1 MDHVLQVNPSGSDS
15 DDLCDSLFAPGLHSH
30 PMHTHPPSPHPFPLP
45 SLPTILF
52 RLASQPRSPV
62 LQHKELIAAQEPRPA
77 AQGAPPAGVSL
88 PSTLFPTCLSLP
100 LPYPHPTPSLPQ
112 HPNVF
117 SSAAVYT
124 LATATP
130 PAPPA
135 SAIHHPSPIS
145 HSLRQQILS
154 GNYVDLAQLIQPSF
168 FDSSQPRELQT
179 VLGPVPLKQSLP
191 ARSKD
196 LTPVEFALAFS
207 LFCDVI
213 CSAFPYRRSELDN
226 YLSIVLDM
234 ALRFGGAGFYTNHVH
249 FAAQAAGQLQQQN
262 QGTYLGVLDSEIYCR
277 IFAARSSLFCDLC
290 GAPSHPAS
298 ACTIMAPPP
307 HSCPTTPRNAPIFD
321 RLSSAAP
328 LPPVIPRAKDTRP
341 TVNVPVSK
349 GVDNPIGVATRK
361 YSGKKRLI
369 IDLSSLHGS
378 DIPSINSLIPSPD
391 FSMQYAT
398 IDHAMALIRLAGHG
412 AWLSKA
418 DITSAFK
425 VLPIHPD
432 FWCYFGVCW
441 KGAYYFSVRLT
452 FGCKSSPKIFD
463 SLSEA
468 LCWIL
473 SNNYRL
479 PYVLHL
485 LDDFLVVTP
494 SSSPPRH
501 SLTTLTSA
509 FSDLGV
515 PLSEE
520 KTSGPGT
527 SIEFLGITLDSLS
540 FQASLPLE
548 KVQRIS
554 LLLSNYLLTDRCTK
568 RQLLALLGH
577 LNYAIRII
585 PQAKSFLSQL
595 LTNGISFFY
604 DDFITHP
611 ADIQLYTDAA
621 PSVGFGGYYGGR
633 WFAAAWPSEFES
645 LDVESRSPSSA
656 LYELYPVII
665 ATLIW
670 GHEWSKKC
678 ITIHSDNTAVV
689 DIINKGRSHSPAIM
703 PFTRRLTLISAQH
716 QFNLRASHIPGHH
729 NAIADSLSRF
739 SFQKFRCLAPDSDV
753 HPTPIPPFSATI
765 FD

>member
-1 MDHVLQVNPSGSDS
+1 MIGPFD
-15 DDLCDSLFAPGLHSH
+15 
-30 PMHTHPPSPHPFPLP
+30 HPPFS
-45 SLPTILF
+45 IF
-52 RLASQPRSPV
+52 R
-62 LQHKELIAAQEPRPA
+62 
-77 AQGAPPAGVSL
+77 
-88 PSTLFPTCLSLP
+88 
-100 LPYPHPTPSLPQ
+100 
-112 HPNVF
+112 
-117 SSAAVYT
+117 
-124 LATATP
+124 
-130 PAPPA
+130 
-135 SAIHHPSPIS
+135 IS
-145 HSLRQQILS
+145 
-154 GNYVDLAQLIQPSF
+154 
-168 FDSSQPRELQT
+168 
-179 VLGPVPLKQSLP
+179 
-191 ARSKD
+191 
-196 LTPVEFALAFS
+196 
-207 LFCDVI
+207 
-213 CSAFPYRRSELDN
+213 
-226 YLSIVLDM
+226 
-234 ALRFGGAGFYTNHVH
+234 
-249 FAAQAAGQLQQQN
+249 
-262 QGTYLGVLDSEIYCR
+262 
-277 IFAARSSLFCDLC
+277 
-290 GAPSHPAS
+290 
-298 ACTIMAPPP
+298 
-307 HSCPTTPRNAPIFD
+307 
-321 RLSSAAP
+321 
-328 LPPVIPRAKDTRP
+328 
-341 TVNVPVSK
+341 
-349 GVDNPIGVATRK
+349 PIGVATCK

-369 IDLSSLHGS
+369 IDLSSPHGS
-378 DIPSINSLIPSPD
+378 DILSINSLIPSPD

-494 SSSPPRH
+494 PSSPPRH
-501 SLTTLTSA
+501 GLTTLTSA
-509 FSDLGV
+509 FSDLCV
-515 PLSEE
+515 PLSKE

-527 SIEFLGITLDSLS
+527 SIEFLGITLDSMS

-548 KVQRIS
+548 KVQCIS

-595 LTNGISFFY
+595 LTKAASIPSLHDHVVLDDTCKTEMHMWQQFLSSWNGISFFY

-611 ADIQLYTDAA
+611 EDIQPYTDAA
-621 PSVGFGGYYGGR
+621 PSIGFGGYYGGR

-645 LDVESRSPSSA
+645 LDTESRSPSSA
-656 LYELYPVII
+656 LYELYSVII

-670 GHEWSKKC
+670 GQEWSKKC
-678 ITIHSDNTAVV
+678 ISIHSDNTTVV
-689 DIINKGRSHSPAIM
+689 DIINKGRSRSPALM
-703 PFTRRLTLISAQH
+703 PFTHRLTLISAQH
-716 QFNLRASHIPGHH
+716 QFILRASHIPGHH

-739 SFQKFRCLAPDSDV
+739 SFQKFRCLVPDLDV

-765 FD
+765 FS

>member
-1 MDHVLQVNPSGSDS
+1 MEVLPDS
-15 DDLCDSLFAPGLHSH
+15 SH
-30 PMHTHPPSPHPFPLP
+30 TCHNLQSALTEPDTVDTLLAKEVTEGFMISPFDHPPFSV
-45 SLPTILF
+45 F
-52 RLASQPRSPV
+52 R
-62 LQHKELIAAQEPRPA
+62 
-77 AQGAPPAGVSL
+77 
-88 PSTLFPTCLSLP
+88 
-100 LPYPHPTPSLPQ
+100 
-112 HPNVF
+112 
-117 SSAAVYT
+117 
-124 LATATP
+124 
-130 PAPPA
+130 
-135 SAIHHPSPIS
+135 IS
-145 HSLRQQILS
+145 
-154 GNYVDLAQLIQPSF
+154 
-168 FDSSQPRELQT
+168 
-179 VLGPVPLKQSLP
+179 
-191 ARSKD
+191 
-196 LTPVEFALAFS
+196 
-207 LFCDVI
+207 
-213 CSAFPYRRSELDN
+213 
-226 YLSIVLDM
+226 
-234 ALRFGGAGFYTNHVH
+234 
-249 FAAQAAGQLQQQN
+249 
-262 QGTYLGVLDSEIYCR
+262 
-277 IFAARSSLFCDLC
+277 
-290 GAPSHPAS
+290 
-298 ACTIMAPPP
+298 
-307 HSCPTTPRNAPIFD
+307 
-321 RLSSAAP
+321 
-328 LPPVIPRAKDTRP
+328 
-341 TVNVPVSK
+341 
-349 GVDNPIGVATRK
+349 PIGVATRK

-369 IDLSSLHGS
+369 VDLSSPHGS

-425 VLPIHPD
+425 VLPIHPA

-452 FGCKSSPKIFD
+452 FGCKSSPKIARAVPK
-463 SLSEA
+463 SLTLSEA

-479 PYVLHL
+479 PYMLHL

-494 SSSPPRH
+494 PSSPPCH
-501 SLTTLTSA
+501 GLTTLTSA

-527 SIEFLGITLDSLS
+527 SIKFLGITLNSLA

-548 KVQRIS
+548 KVQRIL

-568 RQLLALLGH
+568 CQLLALLGH

-595 LTNGISFFY
+595 LTKAASIPLHDHVVLDDTCKMEMRMWQQFLSSWNGISFFY

-611 ADIQLYTDAA
+611 KDIQLYTDAA
-621 PSVGFGGYYGGR
+621 PSVGFGGYYGER

-645 LDVESRSPSSA
+645 LDAESRSPSSA

-678 ITIHSDNTAVV
+678 ISIHNDNTAVV

-703 PFTRRLTLISAQH
+703 VFTRRLTLISAQH
-716 QFNLRASHIPGHH
+716 QFILRAFHIPGHH

-753 HPTPIPPFSATI
+753 HPTPIPPFSETI
-765 FD
+765 FN